1 MTSSEQTTRARR
13 TEGGTPKVAYNEKS
27 IYKQKAETPVIHSRG
42 HCHPGRERG
51 ASGACAEASASI
63 RGLTRFSVPCCV
75 HRLERD
81 RIRVSPPVASYALYF
96 LLLLLHLLRSSFRV
110 GFSSIYTRH
119 SLGLLLG
126 DVRDVSESHWR
137 MVQCRLIEFC
147 ALHHL
152 GRQLAVGF
160 STMNVPVYDNEKKN
174 TKKWGWLRWR
184 WARYSSMAGLTLSGQ
199 LRYSFRTSDVIGALT
214 SPRGT
219 CWLL

>member
-1 MTSSEQTTRARR
+1 M
-13 TEGGTPKVAYNEKS
+13 AYSEKS

-81 RIRVSPPVASYALYF
+81 RIRVSPPVASYVIYF
-96 LLLLLHLLRSSFRV
+96 LLLLCSSFRV
-110 GFSSIYTRH
+110 GFSSIYKCH
-119 SLGLLLG
+119 SLGLLQGNL
-126 DVRDVSESHWR
+126 RDASESRWR

-160 STMNVPVYDNEKKN
+160 STMNVPVYEKGKNKRVGLAEMALGTLLKDGRFDGVRSVTVLFSNERCYWSVDAASGGHASYCN
-174 TKKWGWLRWR
+174 GNRCRPPPRVLAATKK
-184 WARYSSMAGLTLSGQ
+184 TN
-199 LRYSFRTSDVIGALT
+199 I
-214 SPRGT
+214 
-219 CWLL
+219 

>member
-1 MTSSEQTTRARR
+1 M
-13 TEGGTPKVAYNEKS
+13 AYNEKS

-42 HCHPGRERG
+42 HCHPGRKRG
-51 ASGACAEASASI
+51 ASGACAEASASV

-160 STMNVPVYDNEKKN
+160 STMNVPVYDNEKKKHKKVGLAEMALGTLLKHGRFDVVRSVTVLFSN
-174 TKKWGWLRWR
+174 ERCYWSADVTKG
-184 WARYSSMAGLTLSGQ
+184 
-199 LRYSFRTSDVIGALT
+199 DVLVIIIAIDVA
-214 SPRGT
+214 P
-219 CWLL
+219 LLES